1 MMVFVSPLH
10 YFVVQSV
17 RINEQDRS
25 QTQSKSTE
33 EIYRSL
39 YQYCLSLTG
48 SKWDAEDLCQDACLK
63 VMLQMPELSSKKAP
77 FTLEGYLIRTAR
89 NAWIDSIRK
98 DKRRREI
105 REDFQAGHAETFVT
119 TESME
124 ESLLLEEAFRMLL
137 TGMTDWQRTIYLLC
151 DSYGYKAQEVAE
163 LLDTSE
169 GAVKAVLHRSRQ
181 VVKSFTER
189 AAYMNEDGHAE
200 SVRTALS
207 PEEEGRLKAY
217 LEAFRSGD
225 TKRLV
230 ELGLGRAEDEVVLM
244 SQVLNSAV
252 SGTRHDLEL
261 ISPNPVMMYSGR
273 YSNSG
278 IVMVA

>member
-1 MMVFVSPLH
+1 MVFVSSLH
-10 YFVVQSV
+10 HFVVQSV

-33 EIYRSL
+33 EIYQSL

-63 VMLQMPELSSKKAP
+63 VMQQIPELSSKKAP

-89 NAWIDSIRK
+89 NAWIDTIRK
-98 DKRRREI
+98 EKRRREI
-105 REDFQAGHAETFVT
+105 REDFQAGHTETFVT

-124 ESLLLEEAFRMLL
+124 ESLLLEEAFRILL
-137 TGMTDWQRTIYLLC
+137 TEMNDWQRTIYLLC
-151 DSYGYKAQEVAE
+151 ESYGYKAQEAAE
-163 LLDTSE
+163 LLDSSE
-169 GAVKAVLHRSRQ
+169 GAVKAALHRARQ
-181 VVKSFTER
+181 VIKSFTER
-189 AAYMNEDGHAE
+189 THMNEDENAE

-225 TKRLV
+225 TQRIV

-252 SGTRHDLEL
+252 SGTHHDMEL
-261 ISPNPVMMYSGR
+261 ISSNPVMMYSGG
-273 YSNSG
+273 YLNSG

>member
-1 MMVFVSPLH
+1 MVFVSSLH
-10 YFVVQSV
+10 HFVVQSV
-17 RINEQDRS
+17 RLNEQDRS

-48 SKWDAEDLCQDACLK
+48 SKWDAEDLCQDTCLK
-63 VMLQMPELSSKKAP
+63 VMLQMPELSSKKTP

-105 REDFQAGHAETFVT
+105 REDFQAGHTETFIT
-119 TESME
+119 TESIE

-137 TGMTDWQRTIYLLC
+137 LEMTDWQRTVYLLC
-151 DSYGYKAQEVAE
+151 DSYGYKAQEAAE
-163 LLDTSE
+163 LLVSSE
-169 GAVKAVLHRSRQ
+169 GAVKAALHRARQ
-181 VVKSFTER
+181 VIKSFTER
-189 AAYMNEDGHAE
+189 AGHMNEDEYAE
-200 SVRTALS
+200 SVRTVQS

-225 TKRLV
+225 TQRLV

-252 SGTRHDLEL
+252 SGNLHDMEL
-261 ISPNPVMMYSGR
+261 LLPNPVMMYSGG
-273 YSNSG
+273 YSSSG
-278 IVMVA
+278 IGMVA

>member
-1 MMVFVSPLH
+1 MVFVSPLH
-10 YFVVQSV
+10 HFVVQSV
-17 RINEQDRS
+17 RKNEQGQS
-25 QTQSKSTE
+25 QTLSKSTE

-48 SKWDAEDLCQDACLK
+48 SKWDAEDLCQDTCVK
-63 VMLQMPELSSKKAP
+63 VMLQIPELSSKKAP

-105 REDFQAGHAETFVT
+105 REDFQAGHTETFVT
-119 TESME
+119 TDSME

-137 TGMTDWQRTIYLLC
+137 FEMTDWQRTVYLLC
-151 DSYGYKAQEVAE
+151 DSYGYKAQEAAE
-163 LLDTSE
+163 LLDSSE
-169 GAVKAVLHRSRQ
+169 GAVKAALHRARQ
-181 VVKSFTER
+181 VIKSFTEHE
-189 AAYMNEDGHAE
+189 AHMNENEDTE

-207 PEEEGRLKAY
+207 QEEEGRLRAY

-225 TKRLV
+225 TQRLV

-244 SQVLNSAV
+244 SQVLTSAV
-252 SGTRHDLEL
+252 SGTCHDLEL
-261 ISPNPVMMYSGR
+261 LSPNPVMMYSGG
-273 YSNSG
+273 YLSSG
-278 IVMVA
+278 IGMVA